1 MNETNQSD
9 TAAAPSA
16 AVELEARPLGEPAD
30 TTTATVEP
38 AATAPVESEEVRALR
53 EGLRKHEQPGGLG
66 ARTLL
71 FLGSLAAFVYV
82 MRDSGPLTI
91 AIIVGVLLFHEAGH
105 FVAMK
110 ALGYENMRVFF
121 VPFLGAAVSGR
132 AATPGGWRSGVVSL
146 AGPVPGIVVAAL
158 LFALAPQVPLVRATV
173 LALVVINGLN
183 LLPFAPLDGGR
194 LMGTVLFSRHRLLEM
209 AGTVIGAIG
218 LVATPDLLPGSPAL
232 WTGLVV
238 GLLINRAKH
247 IEAVHALRSKNLM
260 LEGKTSELPEASL
273 VALRAQSVM
282 INTNSL
288 SRGARPAQVAALH
301 EAAATK
307 PAAIGHSV
315 ALFLVWAAA
324 IGLGW
329 STQREL
335 KSPKPSWRVVTGPDG
350 RWSAEFPFEP
360 TMTTNPPTNPRLS
373 AVIQFTSLSNLGE
386 FTVMSLEYID
396 VEPTLDE
403 AKQLG
408 ELGMKAAKLTV
419 TSEKEITH
427 QGVPALEVV
436 AKTNEGRPGTFL
448 SIPLGN
454 SLHMLALSASDE
466 HVRHFREHFR
476 LNVSEAP

>member
-9 TAAAPSA
+9 TAAEPIAPMETDARAPDEA
-16 AVELEARPLGEPAD
+16 AGTD
-30 TTTATVEP
+30 TA
-38 AATAPVESEEVRALR
+38 APVESEEVQALR

-71 FLGSLAAFVYV
+71 FLGSLAAFVYF

-132 AATPGGWRSGVVSL
+132 AANPGGWRSGVVSL
-146 AGPVPGIVVAAL
+146 AGPVPGIVVAAV
-158 LFALAPQVPLVRATV
+158 LFAIAPQVPLARATV
-173 LALVVINGLN
+173 LGLVVINGIN
-183 LLPFAPLDGGR
+183 LLPFTPLDGGR

-209 AGTVIGAIG
+209 AGTVVGAIG

-232 WTGLVV
+232 WTGVVV
-238 GLLINRAKH
+238 GLLLNRSKN
-247 IEAVHALRSKNLM
+247 IEAVHTLRSMNLV
-260 LEGKTSELPEASL
+260 LDGKTSELPEASL
-273 VALRAQSVM
+273 VALRAQAVVM
-282 INTNSL
+282 NSGSL
-288 SRGARPAQVAALH
+288 SRGVRPAQVAALH
-301 EAAATK
+301 EAAATR

-324 IGLGW
+324 AGLGW
-329 STQREL
+329 STQHEL
-335 KSPKPSWRVVTGPDG
+335 KSPKPSWRVVTGPEG

-360 TMTTNPPTNPRLS
+360 TMTTNPPTNPQLS
-373 AVIQFTSLSNLGE
+373 AAIQFTSLSNLGE
-386 FTVMSLEYID
+386 FTVMSLDY
-396 VEPTLDE
+396 VELQPTLDE
-403 AKQLG
+403 AKEVAQ
-408 ELGMKAAKLTV
+408 LGMKATSLTI

-427 QGVPALEVV
+427 QGIAALEVV
-436 AKTNEGRPGTFL
+436 AKTKEGRAGTFL
-448 SIPLGN
+448 YIPLGN
-454 SLHMLALSASDE
+454 SMHMLALSAPDE
-466 HVRHFREHFR
+466 HVRHFLEHFR